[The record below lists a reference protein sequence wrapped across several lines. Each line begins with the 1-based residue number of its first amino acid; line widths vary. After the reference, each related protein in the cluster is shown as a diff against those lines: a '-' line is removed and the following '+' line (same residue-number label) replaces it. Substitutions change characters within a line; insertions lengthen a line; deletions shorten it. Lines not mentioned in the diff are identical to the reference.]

1 MKNIDET
8 TYRVMAFAFYPL
20 DDESWVLQT
29 TERVNIVNN
38 ELLIQVLKEIKD
50 CKYVTSTILEDIV
63 KNNKKLQ
70 QIIKYLQNN
79 NILTSLHKL
88 NFDLKRS
95 IFITN
100 DKDVYNFMDLHYFDN
115 VIYFEDVM
123 NLKLLNDRLIVAVL
137 NPYNPELVKDI
148 YNKIQQ
154 TNSYL
159 LLGFIYNFKFYID
172 NIYNSQLEFPDHF
185 DHLKYIQSGIYSDQ
199 SNYTYQDMVNIIFE
213 KDKNFNLIYPLSWL
227 DIVMISRLILQRCI
241 EIFDLDNNIN
251 LYMNDNFIKI
261 QDMDLKTFKVKNDS
275 ANYWEMG

>member
-8 TYRVMAFAFYPL
+8 TYRVMAFALYPL

-148 YNKIQQ
+148 YNKI
-154 TNSYL
+154 
-159 LLGFIYNFKFYID
+159 
-172 NIYNSQLEFPDHF
+172 
-185 DHLKYIQSGIYSDQ
+185 
-199 SNYTYQDMVNIIFE
+199 
-213 KDKNFNLIYPLSWL
+213 
-227 DIVMISRLILQRCI
+227 
-241 EIFDLDNNIN
+241 
-251 LYMNDNFIKI
+251 
-261 QDMDLKTFKVKNDS
+261 
-275 ANYWEMG
+275 